1 MARVAIEA
9 PRGGLMAVALDGEEL
24 GRLLADAARLLATSS
39 ARLRRDRGRDVQ
51 DRSGSRQGPGDLCR
65 RLRDP

>member
-1 MARVAIEA
+1 
-9 PRGGLMAVALDGEEL
+9 MAVALDGEEL